1 MKRRFLALVLAGCL
15 AAVLSTAAWAMSPTG
30 FYLNVELPSGETI
43 ALDVESGDSI
53 DNVKEELEMKTK
65 IAAGEQHL
73 YYGGKLLV
81 DGRTLANYNI
91 QKGSTLLLTT
101 KIKGTPAGEKLT
113 EENMSGSTI
122 GAPVTIS
129 EKTLNSGTYYLCNN
143 VKLTQALV
151 IQGDVT
157 LDLNGFV
164 LKITGSGSVIKIESG
179 TLTLVDSHPA
189 AIHKFVKEA
198 TGLWTLNENAGTEI
212 VKGGVITG
220 GIGREHSF
228 SSVYGSISENGGG
241 GVFINQD
248 ASFVMESGNIV
259 GCSAVGEHNTAGG
272 VLVARSASFVMK
284 AGKIAGCTAARGG
297 GVYVADKNEA
307 KTLGRFTMEGG
318 SIVGCVA
325 TDESYS
331 GGGVANHGDFTMTG
345 GTIRSCTATAGHG
358 GGICSV
364 RQLHISGSA
373 VVTDC
378 KAGGSYASSGAML
391 ISPDS
396 TYTAIIAGG
405 TFDGNVV
412 NNKSTTITGGTFSDE
427 VQNSGV
433 IENGQFNGA
442 VNNYEGTIKGGT
454 FYGSVKN
461 ESDYDDGVLR
471 RAGTISGGTFNGTVT
486 NEAAGRISGGT
497 YNGSVYGTFYTV
509 AFVSNGGTAVPNQK
523 YANTPVTAPTVS
535 RAGYTLVGW
544 YTDEA
549 CTAAYDFTQP
559 VTDSVTLYAK
569 WEAAPRYYYNSGT
582 TTDTDNA
589 DEDKKGSPKTFDP
602 GAGIYA
608 VSVALSLTGTA
619 WIGRKR
625 H

>member
-15 AAVLSTAAWAMSPTG
+15 AAVLSTAAWAMC
-30 FYLNVELPSGETI
+30 LNVELPSGETI

-53 DNVKEELEMKTK
+53 DNVKQKVQN
-65 IAAGEQHL
+65 AAGVSVTEQYL
-73 YYGGKLLV
+73 YYGGKFLYN
-81 DGRTLANYNI
+81 GRTLADYNI
-91 QKGSTLLLTT
+91 QKESTLLVASEA
-101 KIKGTPAGEKLT
+101 KGTPSGTPLTAAEPSKEWVDITEEKVLT
-113 EENMSGSTI
+113 E
-122 GAPVTIS
+122 
-129 EKTLNSGTYYLCNN
+129 GTYFLCDN
-143 VKLTQALV
+143 VNLTHPLV

-164 LKITGSGSVIKIESG
+164 LQYENSGANDSVIQVDSG

-189 AIHKFVKEA
+189 AIHKFVKN
-198 TGLWTLNENAGTEI
+198 TDDLWMLDESQGAGI
-212 VKGGVITG
+212 VRGGIITG
-220 GIGREHSF
+220 GNAG
-228 SSVYGSISENGGG
+228 YNDGG
-241 GVFINQD
+241 GVYVCPG
-248 ASFVMESGNIV
+248 AELVMRGGSIV
-259 GCSAVGEHNTAGG
+259 GC
-272 VLVARSASFVMK
+272 K
-284 AGKIAGCTAARGG
+284 AKQGG

-307 KTLGRFTMEGG
+307 KTLGRFTMKGG

-345 GTIRSCTATAGHG
+345 GTIHRCSTTEGSG

-373 VVTDC
+373 IVTDC

-391 ISPDS
+391 ISPGS
-396 TYTAIIAGG
+396 TYTAVIAGG
-405 TFDGNVV
+405 TFDGNVE
-412 NNKSTTITGGTFSDE
+412 NSKGTITGGTFNGQ
-427 VQNSGV
+427 VRNSGV

-454 FYGSVKN
+454 F
-461 ESDYDDGVLR
+461 
-471 RAGTISGGTFNGTVT
+471 NGTVT
-486 NEAAGRISGGT
+486 NEGAGRISGGT

>member
-15 AAVLSTAAWAMSPTG
+15 AAVLSTAVWATSPTG

-43 ALDVESGDSI
+43 ALDAESGDSI
-53 DNVKEELEMKTK
+53 DNVKQKVQN
-65 IAAGEQHL
+65 AAGVSVTEQYL

-164 LKITGSGSVIKIESG
+164 LQHENRDANDSVIQMDSG
-179 TLTLVDSHPA
+179 TLTLVDSNPD

-248 ASFVMESGNIV
+248 ASFVMEGGNIV

-297 GVYVADKNEA
+297 GVYVADRDGDYA
-307 KTLGRFTMEGG
+307 LGSFTMNGG
-318 SIVGCVA
+318 TIEWCVA
-325 TDESYS
+325 YGSAAYDD
-331 GGGVANHGDFTMTG
+331 GGGVNNLGSFTMNG
-345 GTIRSCTATAGHG
+345 GTIRNCTAAYGYG
-358 GGICSV
+358 GGISSLRNITICGDAFV
-364 RQLHISGSA
+364 RDCTASQDKSSA
-373 VVTDC
+373 MYLNSSNPADRAVIE
-378 KAGGSYASSGAML
+378 GGTFRGNIYASPYCTGMVAV
-391 ISPDS
+391 
-396 TYTAIIAGG
+396 TGG
-405 TFDGNVV
+405 TFDPGQPNG
-412 NNKSTTITGGTFSDE
+412 ITLHT
-427 VQNSGV
+427 V
-433 IENGQFNGA
+433 
-442 VNNYEGTIKGGT
+442 
-454 FYGSVKN
+454 
-461 ESDYDDGVLR
+461 
-471 RAGTISGGTFNGTVT
+471 TFN
-486 NEAAGRISGGT
+486 
-497 YNGSVYGTFYTV
+497 
-509 AFVSNGGTAVPNQK
+509 SNGGSDVPEQIR
-523 YANTPVTAPTVS
+523 ANAAATKPDS
-535 RAGYTLVGW
+535 RKAGYTLVGW

-549 CTAAYDFTQP
+549 CTAAYDFTKP

-608 VSVALSLTGTA
+608 VSAALSLTGTA

>member
-30 FYLNVELPSGETI
+30 FYLNVELPSGKTI

-164 LKITGSGSVIKIESG
+164 LQHENRDANDSVIKIESG
-179 TLTLVDSHPA
+179 TLTLVDSNPD

-248 ASFVMESGNIV
+248 ASFVMEGGNIV

-297 GVYVADKNEA
+297 GVYVADRDGDYA
-307 KTLGRFTMEGG
+307 LGSFTMNGG
-318 SIVGCVA
+318 TIEWCVA
-325 TDESYS
+325 YGSAAYDD
-331 GGGVANHGDFTMTG
+331 GGGVNNLGSFTMNG
-345 GTIRSCTATAGHG
+345 GTIRNCTAAYGYG
-358 GGICSV
+358 GGISSLRNITICGDAFV
-364 RQLHISGSA
+364 RDCTASQDKSSA
-373 VVTDC
+373 MYLNPSNPADRAVIE
-378 KAGGSYASSGAML
+378 GGTFRGNIYASPYCTGMVAV
-391 ISPDS
+391 
-396 TYTAIIAGG
+396 TGG
-405 TFDGNVV
+405 TFDPGQPNG
-412 NNKSTTITGGTFSDE
+412 ITLHT
-427 VQNSGV
+427 V
-433 IENGQFNGA
+433 
-442 VNNYEGTIKGGT
+442 
-454 FYGSVKN
+454 
-461 ESDYDDGVLR
+461 
-471 RAGTISGGTFNGTVT
+471 TFN
-486 NEAAGRISGGT
+486 
-497 YNGSVYGTFYTV
+497 
-509 AFVSNGGTAVPNQK
+509 SNGGSDVPEQIR
-523 YANTPVTAPTVS
+523 ANAAATKPDS
-535 RAGYTLVGW
+535 RKAGYTLVGW
-544 YTDEA
+544 YTNEA
-549 CTAAYDFTQP
+549 CTAAYDFTKP

-582 TTDTDNA
+582 TETGKTDEN
-589 DEDKKGSPKTFDP
+589 KKGSPKTFDP

-608 VSVALSLTGTA
+608 VSAALSLTGTA

>member
-30 FYLNVELPSGETI
+30 FYLNVELPSGKTI
-43 ALDVESGDSI
+43 ALDAESGDSI
-53 DNVKEELEMKTK
+53 DNIKGKLETKTK

-164 LKITGSGSVIKIESG
+164 LQHENRDANDSVIQMDSG
-179 TLTLVDSHPA
+179 TLTLVDSNPD

-248 ASFVMESGNIV
+248 ASFVMEGGNIV

-297 GVYVADKNEA
+297 GVYVADRDGDYA
-307 KTLGRFTMEGG
+307 LGSFTMNGG
-318 SIVGCVA
+318 TIEWCVA
-325 TDESYS
+325 YGSAAYDD
-331 GGGVANHGDFTMTG
+331 GGGVNNLGSFTMNG
-345 GTIRSCTATAGHG
+345 GTIRNCTAAYGYG
-358 GGICSV
+358 GGISSLRNITICGDAFV
-364 RQLHISGSA
+364 RDCTASQDKSSA
-373 VVTDC
+373 MYLNPSNPADRAVIE
-378 KAGGSYASSGAML
+378 GGTFRGNIYASPYRTGMVAV
-391 ISPDS
+391 
-396 TYTAIIAGG
+396 TGG
-405 TFDGNVV
+405 TFDPGQPNG
-412 NNKSTTITGGTFSDE
+412 ITLHT
-427 VQNSGV
+427 VM
-433 IENGQFNGA
+433 FN
-442 VNNYEGTIKGGT
+442 
-454 FYGSVKN
+454 
-461 ESDYDDGVLR
+461 
-471 RAGTISGGTFNGTVT
+471 
-486 NEAAGRISGGT
+486 
-497 YNGSVYGTFYTV
+497 
-509 AFVSNGGTAVPNQK
+509 SNGGSDVPEQIR
-523 YANTPVTAPTVS
+523 ANAAATKPDS
-535 RAGYTLVGW
+535 RKAGYTLVGW

-549 CTAAYDFTQP
+549 CTAAYDFTKP
-559 VTDSVTLYAK
+559 VTESVTLYAK

-582 TTDTDNA
+582 TETGKTDEN
-589 DEDKKGSPKTFDP
+589 KKGSPKTFDP
-602 GAGIYA
+602 GVGIYA
-608 VSVALSLTGTA
+608 VSAALSLAGMA
-619 WIGRKR
+619 YVNRKKQ
-625 H
+625 

>member
-43 ALDVESGDSI
+43 ALDAESGDSI
-53 DNVKEELEMKTK
+53 DNIKGKLETKTK

-73 YYGGKLLV
+73 YYGGNLLV

-164 LKITGSGSVIKIESG
+164 LQHENRDANDSVIQMDSG
-179 TLTLVDSHPA
+179 TLTLVDSNPD

-248 ASFVMESGNIV
+248 ASFVMEGGNIV

-297 GVYVADKNEA
+297 GVYVADRDGDYA
-307 KTLGRFTMEGG
+307 LGSFTMNGG
-318 SIVGCVA
+318 TIEWCVA
-325 TDESYS
+325 YGSAAYDD
-331 GGGVANHGDFTMTG
+331 GGGVNNLGSFTMNG
-345 GTIRSCTATAGHG
+345 GTIR
-358 GGICSV
+358 
-364 RQLHISGSA
+364 
-373 VVTDC
+373 
-378 KAGGSYASSGAML
+378 
-391 ISPDS
+391 
-396 TYTAIIAGG
+396 
-405 TFDGNVV
+405 N
-412 NNKSTTITGGTFSDE
+412 
-427 VQNSGV
+427 
-433 IENGQFNGA
+433 
-442 VNNYEGTIKGGT
+442 
-454 FYGSVKN
+454 
-461 ESDYDDGVLR
+461 
-471 RAGTISGGTFNGTVT
+471 
-486 NEAAGRISGGT
+486 
-497 YNGSVYGTFYTV
+497 
-509 AFVSNGGTAVPNQK
+509 
-523 YANTPVTAPTVS
+523 
-535 RAGYTLVGW
+535 
-544 YTDEA
+544 
-549 CTAAYDFTQP
+549 CTAAYGYGGGISSLRNITISTVGPVNQLKKLREEHLKIQLTISLHAATQAARNCIIP
-559 VTDSVTLYAK
+559 HMHMYAIEDVVKQALSYSQRHNRKVVFAYLLLPGINDRSSDIRQLAK
-569 WEAAPRYYYNSGT
+569 WFKGKNVMINVLQYNPTSNSKIRAPQKQEMVAFKHQLEQTGLEVTMRVSHGREIKAACGQLANTYNK
-582 TTDTDNA
+582 A
-589 DEDKKGSPKTFDP
+589 KKQQK
-602 GAGIYA
+602 
-608 VSVALSLTGTA
+608 
-619 WIGRKR
+619 
-625 H
+625 

>member
-15 AAVLSTAAWAMSPTG
+15 AAVLSTAAWAMC
-30 FYLNVELPSGETI
+30 LNVELPSGETI

-53 DNVKEELEMKTK
+53 DNVKQKVQN
-65 IAAGEQHL
+65 AAGVSVTEQYL
-73 YYGGKLLV
+73 YYCGKFLYN
-81 DGRTLANYNI
+81 GRTLADYNI
-91 QKGSTLLLTT
+91 QKESTLLVASEA
-101 KIKGTPAGEKLT
+101 KGTPSGTPLTDAEPSKEWVDITEEKVLT
-113 EENMSGSTI
+113 E
-122 GAPVTIS
+122 
-129 EKTLNSGTYYLCNN
+129 GTYFLCNN
-143 VKLTQALV
+143 VNLTHPLV

-164 LKITGSGSVIKIESG
+164 LQYENSGANDSVIQVDSG

-189 AIHKFVKEA
+189 AIHKFVKN
-198 TGLWTLNENAGTEI
+198 TDDLWMLDESQGAGI
-212 VKGGVITG
+212 VRGGIITG
-220 GIGREHSF
+220 GNAG
-228 SSVYGSISENGGG
+228 YNDGG
-241 GVFINQD
+241 GVYVCPG
-248 ASFVMESGNIV
+248 AELVMRGGSIV
-259 GCSAVGEHNTAGG
+259 GC
-272 VLVARSASFVMK
+272 K
-284 AGKIAGCTAARGG
+284 AKQGG

-307 KTLGRFTMEGG
+307 KTLGRFTMKGG

-345 GTIRSCTATAGHG
+345 GTIHRCSTTEGSG

-373 VVTDC
+373 IVTDC

-391 ISPDS
+391 ISPGS
-396 TYTAIIAGG
+396 TYTAVIAGG
-405 TFDGNVV
+405 TFDGNVE
-412 NNKSTTITGGTFSDE
+412 NSKGTITGGTFNGQ
-427 VQNSGV
+427 VRNSGV

-454 FYGSVKN
+454 F
-461 ESDYDDGVLR
+461 
-471 RAGTISGGTFNGTVT
+471 NGTVT
-486 NEAAGRISGGT
+486 NEGAGRISGGT

-559 VTDSVTLYAK
+559 VTDNITLYAK

-582 TTDTDNA
+582 TETGKTDEN
-589 DEDKKGSPKTFDP
+589 KKGSPKTFDP

>member
-30 FYLNVELPSGETI
+30 FYLNVELPSGKTI
-43 ALDVESGDSI
+43 ALDAESGDSI
-53 DNVKEELEMKTK
+53 DNIKGKLETKTK

-164 LKITGSGSVIKIESG
+164 LQHENRDANDSVIQMDSG
-179 TLTLVDSHPA
+179 TLTLVDSNPD

-248 ASFVMESGNIV
+248 ASFVMEGGNIV

-297 GVYVADKNEA
+297 GVYVADRDGDYA
-307 KTLGRFTMEGG
+307 LGSFTMNGG
-318 SIVGCVA
+318 TIEWCVA
-325 TDESYS
+325 YGSAAYDD
-331 GGGVANHGDFTMTG
+331 GGGVNNLGSFTMNG
-345 GTIRSCTATAGHG
+345 GTIRNCTAAYGYG
-358 GGICSV
+358 GGISSLRNITICGDAFV
-364 RQLHISGSA
+364 RDCTASQDKSSA
-373 VVTDC
+373 MYLNPSNPADRAVIE
-378 KAGGSYASSGAML
+378 GGTFRGNIYASPYRTGMVAV
-391 ISPDS
+391 
-396 TYTAIIAGG
+396 TGG
-405 TFDGNVV
+405 TFDPGQPNG
-412 NNKSTTITGGTFSDE
+412 ITLHT
-427 VQNSGV
+427 V
-433 IENGQFNGA
+433 
-442 VNNYEGTIKGGT
+442 
-454 FYGSVKN
+454 
-461 ESDYDDGVLR
+461 
-471 RAGTISGGTFNGTVT
+471 TFN
-486 NEAAGRISGGT
+486 
-497 YNGSVYGTFYTV
+497 
-509 AFVSNGGTAVPNQK
+509 SNGGSDVPEQIR
-523 YANTPVTAPTVS
+523 ANAAATKPDS
-535 RAGYTLVGW
+535 RKAGYTLVGW

-549 CTAAYDFTQP
+549 CTAAYDFTKP

-602 GAGIYA
+602 GVGIYA
-608 VSVALSLTGTA
+608 VSAALSLTGTA

>member
-1 MKRRFLALVLAGCL
+1 MSKRMKRRFLALVLAGCL
-15 AAVLSTAAWAMSPTG
+15 AAVLSTAAWATSPTG

-43 ALDVESGDSI
+43 ALDAESGDSI
-53 DNVKEELEMKTK
+53 DNVKQKVQN
-65 IAAGEQHL
+65 AAGVSVTEQYL
-73 YYGGKLLV
+73 YYGGKFLNN
-81 DGRTLANYNI
+81 GRTLADYNI
-91 QKGSTLLLTT
+91 QKESTLLVASEA
-101 KIKGTPAGEKLT
+101 KGTPSGTPLTAAEPSKEWVNITEEKVLT
-113 EENMSGSTI
+113 E
-122 GAPVTIS
+122 
-129 EKTLNSGTYYLCNN
+129 GTYFLCNN
-143 VKLTQALV
+143 VNLTQTLV

-248 ASFVMESGNIV
+248 ASFVMEGGNIV

-297 GVYVADKNEA
+297 GVYVADRDGDYA
-307 KTLGRFTMEGG
+307 LGSFTMNGG
-318 SIVGCVA
+318 TIEWCVA
-325 TDESYS
+325 YGSAAYDD
-331 GGGVANHGDFTMTG
+331 GGGVNNLGSFTMNG
-345 GTIRSCTATAGHG
+345 GTIRNCTAAYGYG
-358 GGICSV
+358 GGISSLRNITICGDAFV
-364 RQLHISGSA
+364 RDCTASQDESSA
-373 VVTDC
+373 MYLNPSNPADRAVIEGGTFRGNIYASPYCTGMVVVT
-378 KAGGSYASSGAML
+378 
-391 ISPDS
+391 
-396 TYTAIIAGG
+396 GG
-405 TFDGNVV
+405 TFDPGQPNG
-412 NNKSTTITGGTFSDE
+412 ITLYTVTFNSNGGSDVPE
-427 VQNSGV
+427 QIRANAAATKPDS
-433 IENGQFNGA
+433 
-442 VNNYEGTIKGGT
+442 
-454 FYGSVKN
+454 
-461 ESDYDDGVLR
+461 R
-471 RAGTISGGTFNGTVT
+471 RAG
-486 NEAAGRISGGT
+486 
-497 YNGSVYGTFYTV
+497 
-509 AFVSNGGTAVPNQK
+509 
-523 YANTPVTAPTVS
+523 YA
-535 RAGYTLVGW
+535 LVGW

>member
-15 AAVLSTAAWAMSPTG
+15 AAVLSTAAWATSPTG
-30 FYLNVELPSGETI
+30 FCLNVELPSGKTI
-43 ALDVESGDSI
+43 ALDAESGDSI
-53 DNVKEELEMKTK
+53 DNIKGKLETKTK

-164 LKITGSGSVIKIESG
+164 LQHENRDANDSVIQMDSG
-179 TLTLVDSHPA
+179 TLTLVDSNPD

-248 ASFVMESGNIV
+248 ASFVMEGGNIV

-297 GVYVADKNEA
+297 GVYVADRDGDYA
-307 KTLGRFTMEGG
+307 LGSFTMNGG
-318 SIVGCVA
+318 TIEWCVA
-325 TDESYS
+325 YGSAAYDD
-331 GGGVANHGDFTMTG
+331 GGGVNNLGSFTMNG
-345 GTIRSCTATAGHG
+345 GTIRNCTAAYGYG
-358 GGICSV
+358 GGISSLRNITICGDAFV
-364 RQLHISGSA
+364 RDCTASQDESSA
-373 VVTDC
+373 MYLNPSNPADRAVIE
-378 KAGGSYASSGAML
+378 GGTFRGNIYASPYRTGMVAV
-391 ISPDS
+391 
-396 TYTAIIAGG
+396 TGG
-405 TFDGNVV
+405 TFDPGQPNG
-412 NNKSTTITGGTFSDE
+412 ITLHT
-427 VQNSGV
+427 V
-433 IENGQFNGA
+433 
-442 VNNYEGTIKGGT
+442 
-454 FYGSVKN
+454 
-461 ESDYDDGVLR
+461 
-471 RAGTISGGTFNGTVT
+471 TFN
-486 NEAAGRISGGT
+486 
-497 YNGSVYGTFYTV
+497 
-509 AFVSNGGTAVPNQK
+509 SNGGSDVPEQIR
-523 YANTPVTAPTVS
+523 ANAAATKPDS
-535 RAGYTLVGW
+535 RKAGYTLVGW

-549 CTAAYDFTQP
+549 CTAAYDFTKP
-559 VTDSVTLYAK
+559 ATDNITLYAK

-582 TTDTDNA
+582 TETGKTDEN
-589 DEDKKGSPKTFDP
+589 KKGSPKTFDT
-602 GAGIYA
+602 GVGVYVGMA
-608 VSVALSLTGTA
+608 VLSVCGSAVVLGKK
-619 WIGRKR
+619 RK
-625 H
+625 

>member
-15 AAVLSTAAWAMSPTG
+15 AAVLSTAAWATLPTG

-164 LKITGSGSVIKIESG
+164 LQHENRDANDSVIQMDSG
-179 TLTLVDSHPA
+179 TLTLVDSNPD

-248 ASFVMESGNIV
+248 ASFVMEGGNIV

-297 GVYVADKNEA
+297 GVYVADRDGDYA
-307 KTLGRFTMEGG
+307 LGSFTMNGG
-318 SIVGCVA
+318 TIEWCVA
-325 TDESYS
+325 YGSAAYDD
-331 GGGVANHGDFTMTG
+331 GGGVNNLGSFTMNG
-345 GTIRSCTATAGHG
+345 GTIRNCTAAYGYG
-358 GGICSV
+358 GGISSLRNITICGDAFV
-364 RQLHISGSA
+364 RDCTASQDKSSA
-373 VVTDC
+373 MYLNPSNPADRAVIE
-378 KAGGSYASSGAML
+378 GGTFRGNIYASPYCTGMVAV
-391 ISPDS
+391 
-396 TYTAIIAGG
+396 TGG
-405 TFDGNVV
+405 TFDPGQPN
-412 NNKSTTITGGTFSDE
+412 SITLHT
-427 VQNSGV
+427 V
-433 IENGQFNGA
+433 
-442 VNNYEGTIKGGT
+442 
-454 FYGSVKN
+454 
-461 ESDYDDGVLR
+461 
-471 RAGTISGGTFNGTVT
+471 TFN
-486 NEAAGRISGGT
+486 
-497 YNGSVYGTFYTV
+497 
-509 AFVSNGGTAVPNQK
+509 SNGGSDVPEQIR
-523 YANTPVTAPTVS
+523 ANAAATKPDS
-535 RAGYTLVGW
+535 RKAGYTLVGW

-602 GAGIYA
+602 GAGLYA
-608 VSVALSLTGTA
+608 VSAALSLTGTA

>member
-30 FYLNVELPSGETI
+30 FYLNVELPSGKTI
-43 ALDVESGDSI
+43 ALDAESGDSI
-53 DNVKEELEMKTK
+53 DNIKGKLETKTK

-164 LKITGSGSVIKIESG
+164 LQHENRDANDSVIQMDSG
-179 TLTLVDSHPA
+179 TLTLVDSNPD

-248 ASFVMESGNIV
+248 ASFVMEGGNIV

-297 GVYVADKNEA
+297 GVYVADRDGDYA
-307 KTLGRFTMEGG
+307 LGSFTMNGG
-318 SIVGCVA
+318 TIEWCVA
-325 TDESYS
+325 YGSAAYDD
-331 GGGVANHGDFTMTG
+331 GGGVNNLGSFTMNG
-345 GTIRSCTATAGHG
+345 GTIRNCTAAYGYG
-358 GGICSV
+358 GGISSLRNITICGDAFV
-364 RQLHISGSA
+364 RDCTASQDKSSA
-373 VVTDC
+373 MYLNPSNPADRAVIE
-378 KAGGSYASSGAML
+378 GGTFRGNIYASPYCTGMVAV
-391 ISPDS
+391 
-396 TYTAIIAGG
+396 TGG
-405 TFDGNVV
+405 TFDPGQPNG
-412 NNKSTTITGGTFSDE
+412 ITLHT
-427 VQNSGV
+427 V
-433 IENGQFNGA
+433 
-442 VNNYEGTIKGGT
+442 
-454 FYGSVKN
+454 
-461 ESDYDDGVLR
+461 
-471 RAGTISGGTFNGTVT
+471 TFN
-486 NEAAGRISGGT
+486 
-497 YNGSVYGTFYTV
+497 
-509 AFVSNGGTAVPNQK
+509 SNGGSDVPEQIR
-523 YANTPVTAPTVS
+523 ANAAATKPDS
-535 RAGYTLVGW
+535 RKAGYTLVGW

-549 CTAAYDFTQP
+549 FTTEYKFTESEK
-559 VTDSVTLYAK
+559 VTQDMPLYAK
-569 WEAAPRYYYNSGT
+569 WTKEAAKYYYYSPADGSA
-582 TTDTDNA
+582 DTA
-589 DEDKKGSPKTFDP
+589 KASPKTFDA
-602 GAGIYA
+602 GVGIYA
-608 VSVALSLTGTA
+608 VSAALSLTGTA

>member
-15 AAVLSTAAWAMSPTG
+15 AAVLSTAAWATLPTG

-43 ALDVESGDSI
+43 ALDAESGDSI
-53 DNVKEELEMKTK
+53 DNIKGKLETKTK

-73 YYGGKLLV
+73 YYGGNLLV

-164 LKITGSGSVIKIESG
+164 LQHENRDANDSVIKIESG
-179 TLTLVDSHPA
+179 TLTLVDSNPV
-189 AIHKFVKEA
+189 AIHKFVKN
-198 TGLWTLNENAGTEI
+198 TDDLWMLDESQGAEI

-248 ASFVMESGNIV
+248 ASFVMEGGNIV

-297 GVYVADKNEA
+297 GVYVADRDGDYA
-307 KTLGRFTMEGG
+307 LGSFTMNGG
-318 SIVGCVA
+318 TIEWCVA
-325 TDESYS
+325 YGSAAYDD
-331 GGGVANHGDFTMTG
+331 GGGVNNLGSFTMNG
-345 GTIRSCTATAGHG
+345 GTIRNCTAAYGYG
-358 GGICSV
+358 GGISSLRNITICGDAFV
-364 RQLHISGSA
+364 RDCTASQDKSSA
-373 VVTDC
+373 MYLNPSNPADRAVIE
-378 KAGGSYASSGAML
+378 GGTFRGNIYASPYCTGMVAV
-391 ISPDS
+391 
-396 TYTAIIAGG
+396 TGG
-405 TFDGNVV
+405 TFDPGQPNG
-412 NNKSTTITGGTFSDE
+412 ITLHT
-427 VQNSGV
+427 V
-433 IENGQFNGA
+433 
-442 VNNYEGTIKGGT
+442 
-454 FYGSVKN
+454 
-461 ESDYDDGVLR
+461 
-471 RAGTISGGTFNGTVT
+471 TFN
-486 NEAAGRISGGT
+486 
-497 YNGSVYGTFYTV
+497 
-509 AFVSNGGTAVPNQK
+509 SNGGSDVPEQIR
-523 YANTPVTAPTVS
+523 ANAAATKPDS
-535 RAGYTLVGW
+535 RKAGYTLVGW
-544 YTDEA
+544 YTDKA
-549 CTAAYDFTQP
+549 CTAAYDFTKP
-559 VTDSVTLYAK
+559 VTDNIALYAK

-582 TTDTDNA
+582 TETGKTDEN
-589 DEDKKGSPKTFDP
+589 KKGSPKTFDP

>member
-15 AAVLSTAAWAMSPTG
+15 AAVLSTAAWATSPTG

-53 DNVKEELEMKTK
+53 DNIKQKVQN
-65 IAAGEQHL
+65 AAGVSVTEQYL
-73 YYGGKLLV
+73 YYGGKFLNN
-81 DGRTLANYNI
+81 GRTLADYNI
-91 QKGSTLLLTT
+91 QKESTLLVASEA
-101 KIKGTPAGEKLT
+101 KGTPSGTPLTAAEPSKEWVDITEEKVLT
-113 EENMSGSTI
+113 E
-122 GAPVTIS
+122 
-129 EKTLNSGTYYLCNN
+129 GTCFLCNN
-143 VKLTQALV
+143 VNLTHPLV
-151 IQGDVT
+151 IRGNVT

-179 TLTLVDSHPA
+179 TLTLVDSNPD

-248 ASFVMESGNIV
+248 ASFVMEGGNIV

-297 GVYVADKNEA
+297 GVYVADRDGDYA
-307 KTLGRFTMEGG
+307 LGSFTMNGG
-318 SIVGCVA
+318 TIEWCVA
-325 TDESYS
+325 YGSAAYDD
-331 GGGVANHGDFTMTG
+331 GGGVNNLGSFTMNG
-345 GTIRSCTATAGHG
+345 GTIRNCTAAYGYG
-358 GGICSV
+358 GGISSLRNITICGDAYV
-364 RQLHISGSA
+364 RDCTASQDKSSA
-373 VVTDC
+373 MYLNPSNPADRAVIE
-378 KAGGSYASSGAML
+378 GGTFRGNIYASPYCTGMVAV
-391 ISPDS
+391 
-396 TYTAIIAGG
+396 TGG
-405 TFDGNVV
+405 TFDPGQPNG
-412 NNKSTTITGGTFSDE
+412 ITLYT
-427 VQNSGV
+427 V
-433 IENGQFNGA
+433 
-442 VNNYEGTIKGGT
+442 
-454 FYGSVKN
+454 
-461 ESDYDDGVLR
+461 
-471 RAGTISGGTFNGTVT
+471 TFN
-486 NEAAGRISGGT
+486 
-497 YNGSVYGTFYTV
+497 
-509 AFVSNGGTAVPNQK
+509 SNGGSDVPGQIR
-523 YANTPVTAPTVS
+523 ANAAATKPDS
-535 RAGYTLVGW
+535 RKAGYTLVGW

-549 CTAAYDFTQP
+549 CTAAYNFTQP
-559 VTDSVTLYAK
+559 VTDNITLYAK

-608 VSVALSLTGTA
+608 VSVALSLTGTV

>member
-30 FYLNVELPSGETI
+30 FYLNVELPSGKTI

-53 DNVKEELEMKTK
+53 DNIKQKVQN
-65 IAAGEQHL
+65 AAGVSVTEQYL
-73 YYGGKLLV
+73 YYGGKFLNN
-81 DGRTLANYNI
+81 GRTLADYNI
-91 QKGSTLLLTT
+91 QKESTLLVASEA
-101 KIKGTPAGEKLT
+101 KGTPSGTPLIAAEPSKEWVDITEEKVLT
-113 EENMSGSTI
+113 E
-122 GAPVTIS
+122 
-129 EKTLNSGTYYLCNN
+129 GTYFLCNN
-143 VKLTQALV
+143 VNLTHPLV
-151 IQGDVT
+151 IRGNVT

-179 TLTLVDSHPA
+179 SLTLVDSHPA
-189 AIHKFVKEA
+189 AIHKFVKN
-198 TGLWTLNENAGTEI
+198 TDDLWMLDESQGAGI
-212 VKGGVITG
+212 VRGGIITG
-220 GIGREHSF
+220 G
-228 SSVYGSISENGGG
+228 N
-241 GVFINQD
+241 
-248 ASFVMESGNIV
+248 
-259 GCSAVGEHNTAGG
+259 AGYND
-272 VLVARSASFVMK
+272 
-284 AGKIAGCTAARGG
+284 GG
-297 GVYVADKNEA
+297 GVYVCPGAG
-307 KTLGRFTMEGG
+307 LVMRGG

-325 TDESYS
+325 TDDSAG

-345 GTIRSCTATAGHG
+345 GTIHRCSTTEGSG

-378 KAGGSYASSGAML
+378 KAGGSYVSSGAML

-396 TYTAIIAGG
+396 TYTAVIAGG
-405 TFDGNVV
+405 TFDGNVE
-412 NNKSTTITGGTFSDE
+412 NNKSTTITGGTFNGQ
-427 VQNSGV
+427 VRNSGV
-433 IENGQFNGA
+433 IENRQFNGA

-461 ESDYDDGVLR
+461 SGECDLGTPFHI
-471 RAGTISGGTFNGTVT
+471 GTISGGTFNGNVT
-486 NEAAGRISGGT
+486 NEEAGRISGGT
-497 YNGSVYGTFYTV
+497 FNGSVYGTFYTV

-523 YANTPVTAPTVS
+523 YANTPVTAPAVS

-559 VTDSVTLYAK
+559 VMDSVTLYAK

-582 TTDTDNA
+582 TTDTDNG

-608 VSVALSLTGTA
+608 VSAALSLTGTA

>member
-1 MKRRFLALVLAGCL
+1 MKRRFLTLVLAGCL

-30 FYLNVELPSGETI
+30 FCLNVELPSGKTI

-53 DNVKEELEMKTK
+53 DNVKQKVQN
-65 IAAGEQHL
+65 AAGVSVTEQYL
-73 YYGGKLLV
+73 YYGGKFLNN
-81 DGRTLANYNI
+81 GRTLADYNI
-91 QKGSTLLLTT
+91 QKESTLLVASEA
-101 KIKGTPAGEKLT
+101 KGTPSGTPLTAAEPSKEWVDITEEKVLT
-113 EENMSGSTI
+113 E
-122 GAPVTIS
+122 
-129 EKTLNSGTYYLCNN
+129 GTYFLCNN
-143 VKLTQALV
+143 VNLTHPLV

-248 ASFVMESGNIV
+248 ASFVMEGGNIV

-297 GVYVADKNEA
+297 GVYVADRDGDYA
-307 KTLGRFTMEGG
+307 LGSFTMNGG
-318 SIVGCVA
+318 TIEWCVA
-325 TDESYS
+325 YGSAAYDD
-331 GGGVANHGDFTMTG
+331 GGGVNNLGSFTMNG
-345 GTIRSCTATAGHG
+345 GTIRNCTAAYGYG
-358 GGICSV
+358 GGISSPRNITICGDAFV
-364 RQLHISGSA
+364 RDCTASQDKSSA
-373 VVTDC
+373 MYLNPSNPADRAVIE
-378 KAGGSYASSGAML
+378 GGTFRGNIYASPYCTGMVAV
-391 ISPDS
+391 
-396 TYTAIIAGG
+396 TGG
-405 TFDGNVV
+405 TFDPGQPNG
-412 NNKSTTITGGTFSDE
+412 ITLHT
-427 VQNSGV
+427 V
-433 IENGQFNGA
+433 
-442 VNNYEGTIKGGT
+442 
-454 FYGSVKN
+454 
-461 ESDYDDGVLR
+461 
-471 RAGTISGGTFNGTVT
+471 TFN
-486 NEAAGRISGGT
+486 
-497 YNGSVYGTFYTV
+497 
-509 AFVSNGGTAVPNQK
+509 SNGGSDVPEQIR
-523 YANTPVTAPTVS
+523 ANAAAIKPADPTRS
-535 RAGYTLVGW
+535 GYVFAGW
-544 YTDEA
+544 YTDKA

-602 GAGIYA
+602 GVGIYA
-608 VSVALSLTGTA
+608 VSAALSLTGTA

>member
-15 AAVLSTAAWAMSPTG
+15 AAVLSTAAWATSPTG

-43 ALDVESGDSI
+43 ALDAASGDSI
-53 DNVKEELEMKTK
+53 DNIIGKLETKTK

-164 LKITGSGSVIKIESG
+164 LQHENRDANDSVIKIESG
-179 TLTLVDSHPA
+179 TLTLVDSNPD

-248 ASFVMESGNIV
+248 ASFVMEGGNIV

-297 GVYVADKNEA
+297 GVYVADRDGDYA
-307 KTLGRFTMEGG
+307 LGSFTMNGG
-318 SIVGCVA
+318 TIEWCVA
-325 TDESYS
+325 YGSAAYDD
-331 GGGVANHGDFTMTG
+331 GGGVNNLGSFTMNG
-345 GTIRSCTATAGHG
+345 GTIRNCTAAYGYG
-358 GGICSV
+358 GGISSLRNITICGDAFV
-364 RQLHISGSA
+364 RDCTASQDKSSA
-373 VVTDC
+373 MYLNPSNPADRAVIE
-378 KAGGSYASSGAML
+378 GGTFRGNIYASPYRTGMVAV
-391 ISPDS
+391 
-396 TYTAIIAGG
+396 TGG
-405 TFDGNVV
+405 TFDPGQPNG
-412 NNKSTTITGGTFSDE
+412 ITLHT
-427 VQNSGV
+427 V
-433 IENGQFNGA
+433 
-442 VNNYEGTIKGGT
+442 
-454 FYGSVKN
+454 
-461 ESDYDDGVLR
+461 
-471 RAGTISGGTFNGTVT
+471 TFN
-486 NEAAGRISGGT
+486 
-497 YNGSVYGTFYTV
+497 
-509 AFVSNGGTAVPNQK
+509 SNGGSDVPEQIR
-523 YANTPVTAPTVS
+523 ANAAATKPADPTRS
-535 RAGYTLVGW
+535 GYVFAGW

-549 CTAAYDFTQP
+549 CTAAYDFTKP

-589 DEDKKGSPKTFDP
+589 DENKKGSPKTFDA
-602 GAGIYA
+602 GVGIYA
-608 VSVALSLTGTA
+608 VSAALSLTGTA

>member
-15 AAVLSTAAWAMSPTG
+15 AAVLSTAAWATLPTG

-53 DNVKEELEMKTK
+53 DNIKGKLETKTK

-73 YYGGKLLV
+73 YYGGNLLV

-164 LKITGSGSVIKIESG
+164 LQHENRDANDSVIKIESG
-179 TLTLVDSHPA
+179 TLTLVDSNPD

-248 ASFVMESGNIV
+248 ASFVMEGGNIV

-297 GVYVADKNEA
+297 GVYVADRDGDYA
-307 KTLGRFTMEGG
+307 LGSFTMNGG
-318 SIVGCVA
+318 TIEWCVA
-325 TDESYS
+325 YGSAAYDD
-331 GGGVANHGDFTMTG
+331 GGGVNNLGSFTMNG
-345 GTIRSCTATAGHG
+345 GTIRNCTAAYGYG
-358 GGICSV
+358 GGISSLRNITICGDAFV
-364 RQLHISGSA
+364 RDCTASQDKSSA
-373 VVTDC
+373 MYLNPSNPADRAVIE
-378 KAGGSYASSGAML
+378 GGTFRGNIYASPYCTGMVAV
-391 ISPDS
+391 
-396 TYTAIIAGG
+396 TGG
-405 TFDGNVV
+405 TFDPG
-412 NNKSTTITGGTFSDE
+412 
-427 VQNSGV
+427 QP
-433 IENGQFNGA
+433 NGIPLYT
-442 VNNYEGTIKGGT
+442 V
-454 FYGSVKN
+454 
-461 ESDYDDGVLR
+461 
-471 RAGTISGGTFNGTVT
+471 TFN
-486 NEAAGRISGGT
+486 
-497 YNGSVYGTFYTV
+497 
-509 AFVSNGGTAVPNQK
+509 SNGGSDVPEQIR
-523 YANTPVTAPTVS
+523 ANAAATKPDS
-535 RAGYTLVGW
+535 RKAGYTLVGW

-569 WEAAPRYYYNSGT
+569 WEAAPRYYYNIGT

-602 GAGIYA
+602 GAGLYA
-608 VSVALSLTGTA
+608 VSAALSLTGTA

>member
-15 AAVLSTAAWAMSPTG
+15 AAVLSTAAWATLPTG
-30 FYLNVELPSGETI
+30 SYLNVELPSGETI
-43 ALDVESGDSI
+43 ALDAESGDSI
-53 DNVKEELEMKTK
+53 DNIKGKLETKTK

-73 YYGGKLLV
+73 YYGGNLLV

-143 VKLTQALV
+143 VNLTQTLV

-248 ASFVMESGNIV
+248 ASFVMEGGNIV

-297 GVYVADKNEA
+297 GVYVADRDGDYA
-307 KTLGRFTMEGG
+307 LGSFTMNGG
-318 SIVGCVA
+318 TIEWCVA
-325 TDESYS
+325 YGSAAYDD
-331 GGGVANHGDFTMTG
+331 GGGVNNLGSFTMNG
-345 GTIRSCTATAGHG
+345 GTIRNCTAAYGYG
-358 GGICSV
+358 GGISSLRNITICGDAFV
-364 RQLHISGSA
+364 RDCTASQDKSSA
-373 VVTDC
+373 MYLNPSNPADRAVIE
-378 KAGGSYASSGAML
+378 GGTFRGNIYASPYCTGMVAV
-391 ISPDS
+391 
-396 TYTAIIAGG
+396 TGG
-405 TFDGNVV
+405 TFDPGQPNG
-412 NNKSTTITGGTFSDE
+412 ITLHT
-427 VQNSGV
+427 V
-433 IENGQFNGA
+433 
-442 VNNYEGTIKGGT
+442 
-454 FYGSVKN
+454 
-461 ESDYDDGVLR
+461 
-471 RAGTISGGTFNGTVT
+471 TFN
-486 NEAAGRISGGT
+486 
-497 YNGSVYGTFYTV
+497 
-509 AFVSNGGTAVPNQK
+509 SNGGSDVPGQIR
-523 YANTPVTAPTVS
+523 ANAAATKPDS
-535 RAGYTLVGW
+535 RKAGYTLVGW

-549 CTAAYDFTQP
+549 CTAAYDFTKP
-559 VTDSVTLYAK
+559 VTDNITLYAK

-582 TTDTDNA
+582 TTDTDNG

>member
-15 AAVLSTAAWAMSPTG
+15 AAVLSTAAWATLPTG

-43 ALDVESGDSI
+43 ALDAESGDSI
-53 DNVKEELEMKTK
+53 DNIKGKLETKTK

-73 YYGGKLLV
+73 YYGGNLLV

-164 LKITGSGSVIKIESG
+164 LQHENRDANDSVIKIESG
-179 TLTLVDSHPA
+179 TLTLVDSNPV
-189 AIHKFVKEA
+189 AIHKFVKN
-198 TGLWTLNENAGTEI
+198 TDDLWMLDESQGAEI

-248 ASFVMESGNIV
+248 ASFVMEGGNIV

-297 GVYVADKNEA
+297 GVYVADRDGDYA
-307 KTLGRFTMEGG
+307 LGSFTMNGG
-318 SIVGCVA
+318 TIEWCVA
-325 TDESYS
+325 YGSAAYDD
-331 GGGVANHGDFTMTG
+331 GGGVNNLGSFTMNG
-345 GTIRSCTATAGHG
+345 GTIRNCTAAYGYG
-358 GGICSV
+358 GGISSLRNITICGDAFV
-364 RQLHISGSA
+364 RDCTASQDKSSA
-373 VVTDC
+373 MYLNPSNPADRAVIE
-378 KAGGSYASSGAML
+378 GGTFRGNIYASPYCTGMVAV
-391 ISPDS
+391 
-396 TYTAIIAGG
+396 TGG
-405 TFDGNVV
+405 TFDPGQPNG
-412 NNKSTTITGGTFSDE
+412 ITLHT
-427 VQNSGV
+427 V
-433 IENGQFNGA
+433 
-442 VNNYEGTIKGGT
+442 
-454 FYGSVKN
+454 
-461 ESDYDDGVLR
+461 
-471 RAGTISGGTFNGTVT
+471 TFN
-486 NEAAGRISGGT
+486 
-497 YNGSVYGTFYTV
+497 
-509 AFVSNGGTAVPNQK
+509 SNGGSDVPGQIR
-523 YANTPVTAPTVS
+523 ANAAATKPADPTRS
-535 RAGYTLVGW
+535 GYVFAGW

-559 VTDSVTLYAK
+559 VTESVTLYAK

-582 TTDTDNA
+582 TETGKTDEN
-589 DEDKKGSPKTFDP
+589 KKGSPKTFDP
-602 GAGIYA
+602 GVGIYA

-619 WIGRKR
+619 WIGLKR

>member
-30 FYLNVELPSGETI
+30 FYLNVELPSGKTI
-43 ALDVESGDSI
+43 ALDAESGDSI
-53 DNVKEELEMKTK
+53 DNIKGKLETKTK

-164 LKITGSGSVIKIESG
+164 LQHENRDANDSVIQMDSG
-179 TLTLVDSHPA
+179 TLTLVDSNPD

-248 ASFVMESGNIV
+248 ASFVMEGGNIV

-297 GVYVADKNEA
+297 GVYVADRDGDYA
-307 KTLGRFTMEGG
+307 LGSFTMNGG
-318 SIVGCVA
+318 TIEWCVA
-325 TDESYS
+325 YGSAAYDD
-331 GGGVANHGDFTMTG
+331 GGGVNNLGSFTMNG
-345 GTIRSCTATAGHG
+345 GTIRNCTAAYGYG
-358 GGICSV
+358 GGISSLRNITICGDAFV
-364 RQLHISGSA
+364 RDCTASQDKSSA
-373 VVTDC
+373 MYLNPSNPADRAVIE
-378 KAGGSYASSGAML
+378 GGTFRGNIYASPYRTGMVAV
-391 ISPDS
+391 
-396 TYTAIIAGG
+396 TGG
-405 TFDGNVV
+405 TFDPGQPNG
-412 NNKSTTITGGTFSDE
+412 ITLHT
-427 VQNSGV
+427 VM
-433 IENGQFNGA
+433 FN
-442 VNNYEGTIKGGT
+442 
-454 FYGSVKN
+454 
-461 ESDYDDGVLR
+461 
-471 RAGTISGGTFNGTVT
+471 
-486 NEAAGRISGGT
+486 
-497 YNGSVYGTFYTV
+497 
-509 AFVSNGGTAVPNQK
+509 SNGGSDVPEQIR
-523 YANTPVTAPTVS
+523 ANAAATKPDS
-535 RAGYTLVGW
+535 RKAGYTLVGW

-549 CTAAYDFTQP
+549 CTAAYDFTKP
-559 VTDSVTLYAK
+559 VTDNITLYAK
-569 WEAAPRYYYNSGT
+569 WEAAPRYYYNSGS
-582 TTDTDNA
+582 TDGGGENTA
-589 DEDKKGSPKTFDP
+589 PEKVSAPKTAD
-602 GAGIYA
+602 AGVA
-608 VSVALSLTGTA
+608 VYALSGMLGLGGLA
-619 WIGRKR
+619 FAGRKR
-625 H
+625 RK

>member
-15 AAVLSTAAWAMSPTG
+15 AAVLSTAAWAMC
-30 FYLNVELPSGETI
+30 LNVELPSGKTI

-53 DNVKEELEMKTK
+53 DNVKQKVQN
-65 IAAGEQHL
+65 AAGVSATEQYL
-73 YYGGKLLV
+73 YYGGKFLNN
-81 DGRTLANYNI
+81 GRTLADYNI
-91 QKGSTLLLTT
+91 QKESTLLVASEA
-101 KIKGTPAGEKLT
+101 KGTPSGTPLTAAEPSNEWVNITEEKVLT
-113 EENMSGSTI
+113 E
-122 GAPVTIS
+122 
-129 EKTLNSGTYYLCNN
+129 GTYFLCNN
-143 VKLTQALV
+143 VNLTQTLV
-151 IQGDVT
+151 IRGNVT

-189 AIHKFVKEA
+189 AIHKFVKN
-198 TGLWTLNENAGTEI
+198 TDDLWMLDESQGAGI
-212 VKGGVITG
+212 VRGGIITG
-220 GIGREHSF
+220 GNAGD
-228 SSVYGSISENGGG
+228 NDGG
-241 GVFINQD
+241 GVYVCPG
-248 ASFVMESGNIV
+248 AGLVMRGGSIV
-259 GCSAVGEHNTAGG
+259 GC
-272 VLVARSASFVMK
+272 K
-284 AGKIAGCTAARGG
+284 AQQGG

-307 KTLGRFTMEGG
+307 KTLGRFTMKGG

-345 GTIRSCTATAGHG
+345 GTIHRCSTTEGSG

-396 TYTAIIAGG
+396 TYTAVIAGG

-412 NNKSTTITGGTFSDE
+412 NNKSTTITGGTFSGE

-433 IENGQFNGA
+433 IENGQFNEA

-454 FYGSVKN
+454 FNGSVKN
-461 ESDYDDGVLR
+461 SGECDLGTPFHI
-471 RAGTISGGTFNGTVT
+471 GTISGGTFNDTVT
-486 NEAAGRISGGT
+486 NEGAGRISGGT
-497 YNGSVYGTFYTV
+497 YNGSLDGTFYTV
-509 AFVSNGGTAVPNQK
+509 AFESNGGSDVPEQIR
-523 YANTPVTAPTVS
+523 ANAAATKPDS
-535 RAGYTLVGW
+535 RKAGYTLVGW

-549 CTAAYDFTQP
+549 CTAAYDFTKP
-559 VTDSVTLYAK
+559 VTDNITLYAK

-602 GAGIYA
+602 GVGIYA
-608 VSVALSLTGTA
+608 VSAALSLTGTA